1 MKPKIQQSIVLPF
14 STRIEN
20 QIDLH
25 HPLVILAKE
34 IRWSIFEEEFTKLYS
49 QRKGRPAKPIR
60 LMTSLLIL
68 KHLRNISDESVVEQW
83 AENMYYQYFSGE
95 QFFVTKQ
102 PCEASELVHFRNRI
116 GPAGIELI
124 LKESINING
133 KDGDGLILSADTTV
147 QEKNITYPTD
157 DKLYKKIIKR
167 CNKIADERGID
178 LRQSYTTTVKRLG
191 HLQRFRKSKKHF
203 KLAKKADRK
212 IKTIAGRLMRE
223 IERKLDPQGYA
234 KWSTELE
241 IYKKILAQKR
251 SDQNKIYSIHEP
263 YVQCLSKGKEHKKYE
278 FGNKVSILVTQKTGV
293 IVGAVSIDHNKHD
306 SKTIDEAL
314 NQYHRLTKKT
324 AQQVYVDRGYR
335 GISMIG
341 ETQIKVAGKQRNIT
355 VSQKNKHSR
364 RAAIEPKISHLK
376 SDHRLGRNYYKG
388 IAGDHINV
396 MLAAAALNFKR
407 MMNKWKELILLL
419 FVSIINPLLR
429 AAKSKICSWIN
440 FYRADFCIDP
450 GSRISIGIFKG

>member
-1 MKPKIQQSIVLPF
+1 MKPKIQQSSVLPF

-25 HPLVILAKE
+25 HSLVILSNK
-34 IRWSIFEEEFTKLYS
+34 IRWSIFEEEFSKLYS
-49 QRKGRPAKPIR
+49 PGMGRPAKPIR

-95 QFFVTKQ
+95 QFFVPKQ

-116 GPAGIELI
+116 GPQGIELI

-133 KDGDGLILSADTTV
+133 KDSDGLILSADTTV
-147 QEKNITYPTD
+147 QEKNITNPTD

-167 CNKIADERGID
+167 CIKIADERGID

-191 HLQRFRKSKKHF
+191 HLQRFRKSKKRF

-234 KWSTELE
+234 KWSAELE
-241 IYKKILAQKR
+241 IYKKILNQKR
-251 SDQNKIYSIHEP
+251 GDHNKTYSIHEP
-263 YVQCLSKGKEHKKYE
+263 HVQCLSKGKEHKKYE

-314 NQYHRLTKKT
+314 NQYQRMTEKT

-335 GISMIG
+335 GVSMIG
-341 ETQIKVAGKQRNIT
+341 ETEIKVAGKQRNIRK
-355 VSQKNKHSR
+355 SQKEKHSR

-407 MMNKWKELILLL
+407 MMNKWKELILWLL
-419 FVSIINPLLR
+419 ESVLSSLFSVMNLKINR
-429 AAKSKICSWIN
+429 WGN
-440 FYRADFCIDP
+440 FYRHEYNLDLTL
-450 GSRISIGIFKG
+450 RKIGFTF